1 MPDPE
6 AYFGQVPAVSS
17 DLGEGNWFDLEREVA
32 PFQMVPGLM
41 FRPIVGEKVALNLVS
56 FEPNTEARL
65 HAHSEEQ
72 ITYVLEGELEFMVG
86 QRTLSATA
94 GSVVYGPRNVLHAFK
109 NVGVT
114 PSKMVVLI
122 MPAGLEKMFEE
133 LGEPVADPSSP
144 PEGPPDIER
153 LMAINEKYGV
163 EVAPPPGP

>member
-72 ITYVLEGELEFMVG
+72 ITYVLEGEFEFEVNGVRRILRPGMGVVIPPNVPHAARTHDTTCLELDFFHPPREGLLNAMRSL
-86 QRTLSATA
+86 QADDDA
-94 GSVVYGPRNVLHAFK
+94 GG
-109 NVGVT
+109 
-114 PSKMVVLI
+114 
-122 MPAGLEKMFEE
+122 AG
-133 LGEPVADPSSP
+133 
-144 PEGPPDIER
+144 
-153 LMAINEKYGV
+153 
-163 EVAPPPGP
+163 